1 MLQGVAMKK
10 NHNGFTLIELM
21 IVVAI
26 IGILAS
32 VAIPSYQSYIARAQL
47 SESISFGSVAKTP
60 VEEFISVNG
69 VFPSGAS
76 LDLMIDI
83 NRAESIVALSSVSSA
98 TTSGSFTF
106 TLKATELSTEIRGQ
120 SVRFSRDAIGK
131 WECSVS
137 STIPDSLRSPGCK
150 AQF

>member
-1 MLQGVAMKK
+1 MKTIQ
-10 NHNGFTLIELM
+10 NGFTLIELM

-26 IGILAS
+26 IAILAA

-47 SESISFGSVAKTP
+47 SESISFGGVAKTP
-60 VEEFISVNG
+60 VEEFVSVNG

-76 LDLMIDI
+76 LDDMIDI
-83 NRAESIVALSSVSSA
+83 DRAESIVSLSSVSGN

-106 TLKATELSTEIRGQ
+106 TLKAVELSADIRGE
-120 SVRFSRDAIGK
+120 SVRFSRNAIGK

-137 STIPDSLRSPGCK
+137 FSIPESLRPPGCK
-150 AQF
+150 GQF